1 VWLTYALLGL
11 GLGAMYSLASQGLI
25 LIYRGSGVLNFA
37 QGAIGVVGAY
47 IEYELAVSNGVPTVL
62 AIILGVLASAAIG
75 ALTHL
80 LIMRQLRRASP
91 LARIVATLG
100 VLITIQALLLQF
112 YGSTVKFSPSAL
124 PTSTIHFGGSVSVS
138 VDRFYLLGIALVLT
152 AGLYAM
158 YKYTKFGIGTSAVA
172 ENQRAAATLGWSPDL
187 IATVNW
193 ALGSALAGLAAILVS
208 PLVTLQV
215 TILTNLVLAALA
227 AALVA
232 SFTSFPLAFISSI
245 VIGVI
250 ETELTSYVAQ
260 PGLAQSVPFIVI
272 IVVVILRGQALP
284 LRDFFLQR
292 LPQIGD
298 GRVRPGSIFAAVVI
312 VVVLLLFF
320 TDAAW
325 QTALIISMATALI
338 LLSIVVV
345 TGYTGQLSLAQFT
358 IAGFGA
364 WVAGRLAAAAHVPFL
379 LAAIIGVLATIP
391 LGIIFVIP
399 AARTRGIN
407 FAVVTLG
414 LGSAL
419 ELMLFDNGDYTGGI
433 AGTQISNPSI
443 FGLDVNAVTEP
454 ARYAIMC
461 LIVLVVAS
469 LAVTNVRRGRSG
481 RRLIAVRTNER
492 AAAAL
497 GVNVRLAKIYA
508 FGLSAAIAAAGGIL
522 LAFSNSTITYTSFMN
537 SVSINNVGW
546 AMLGG
551 IGYVVGPIF
560 GSTLAPGG
568 VGAQVFFQITTGGG
582 NWITL
587 IGGVSLIVLVITNQ
601 DGMTKE
607 NGRTA
612 LLIASKLSQLGL
624 SFFRTRPPKAT
635 VLPEAAPVRV
645 APRRLDVEG
654 LTVRYGPT
662 VAVNDVSLSVV
673 PGRVLGL
680 IGPNGA
686 GKTTFIDA
694 VTGFTR
700 PTSGRLLYQG
710 EEIGEMSVTQRARQ
724 GISRSFQSLEL
735 FEDSTVVDNV
745 AVASDPRDLISYL
758 RDIVYP
764 IQPPLSSESVA
775 SVREFGLEADLD
787 RKVQDLSYG
796 KRRLLAIARA
806 VATQPS
812 VLLLDEPAAG
822 LGDAET
828 VELADMVR
836 RLAADW
842 GMAVLLIEHDMNF
855 VMSVC
860 DEIVVLDFG
869 RQIAQGTPSEIRNH
883 PEVVA
888 AYLGVSDQAE
898 VAEVLEDSIMPNL
911 LTEEA

>member
-1 VWLTYALLGL
+1 MWLTYALLGL

-47 IEYELAVSNGVPTVL
+47 IEYELAVSNGVPTLL
-62 AIILGVLASAAIG
+62 AIIVGVVASAAIG

-91 LARIVATLG
+91 LTRIVATLG

-112 YGSTVKFSPSAL
+112 YGSTVKFAPSAL
-124 PTSTIHFGGSVSVS
+124 PVNTIHFGGTVSVS

-152 AGLYAM
+152 VGLWAM
-158 YKYTKFGIGTSAVA
+158 YRYTKFGIGTSAVA
-172 ENQRAAATLGWSPDL
+172 ENQRAASTLGWSPDL

-232 SFTSFPLAFISSI
+232 SFTSFPVAFISSV
-245 VIGVI
+245 VIGVV

-298 GRVRPGSIFAAVVI
+298 GRVRPGSILFAVTV

-320 TDAAW
+320 TNAAW
-325 QTALIISMATALI
+325 QTAFILSMATALI

-364 WVAGRLAAAAHVPFL
+364 WVAGRLVAAAGVPFL
-379 LAAIIGVLATIP
+379 LAAIIGVIATIP
-391 LGIIFVIP
+391 LGIVFVIP

-419 ELMLFDNGDYTGGI
+419 ELMLFDNSDYTGGI
-433 AGTQISNPSI
+433 AGTQIGDPSI

-461 LIVLVVAS
+461 LVVLVIAS

-551 IGYVVGPIF
+551 IGYVLGPVF

-568 VGAQVFFQITTGGG
+568 IGAQTFFQITTGGG

-587 IGGVSLIVLVITNQ
+587 IGGVSLIILVITNQ

-612 LLIASKLSQLGL
+612 LLIGRKLSQLGL
-624 SFFRTRPPKAT
+624 SFFRARPPKST

-645 APRRLDVEG
+645 PERRLDVEG

-662 VAVNDVSLSVV
+662 VAVDDVSLSVV

-700 PTSGRLLYQG
+700 PTAGRLVYQG
-710 EEIGEMSVTQRARQ
+710 QEIGEMSVTKRARQ

-745 AVASDPRDLISYL
+745 AVASDPRDLLSYL

-764 IQPPLSSESVA
+764 VQPPLSSESVA
-775 SVREFGLEADLD
+775 AVREFGLEADLD

-822 LGDAET
+822 LGDVETAE
-828 VELADMVR
+828 LGHLVR
-836 RLAADW
+836 RLATDW
-842 GMAVLLIEHDMNF
+842 GMAILLIEHDMNF
-855 VMSVC
+855 VMAVC

-869 RQIAQGTPSEIRNH
+869 RQIAHGTPSEIRNH
-883 PEVVA
+883 PAVVT
-888 AYLGVSDQAE
+888 AYLGGGDGTE
-898 VAEVLEDSIMPNL
+898 VAEVVEDSVVPKL